1 MEKKDLIYGTRA
13 VTEAVRAGKE
23 VEKVYIQQ
31 GLQNELIRELINI
44 LREHNVP
51 FSFVPQQKLNKLGN
65 RNHQGVI
72 CFLSVV
78 SYASIENIVEL
89 AFREGREPFIV
100 LLDRITDVRN
110 FGAIARSA
118 ECACVDAIVIPDK
131 GSAAITSDAVKTS
144 AGALN
149 FIPVCRVRDLKQ
161 SIKYLQ
167 ECGLQIVACTEK
179 AKSSIYEADFVKPTA
194 LLFGSEEDGISEN
207 LLKISD
213 QLAIIPQHGK
223 IGSLNV
229 SVAAG
234 IVIFEALRQKNYK

>member
-31 GLQNELIRELINI
+31 SLQNELIRELINM
-44 LREHNVP
+44 LREHSIP
-51 FSFVPQQKLNKLGN
+51 FSFVPEQKLNKLGS

-72 CFLSVV
+72 CFLSAV
-78 SYASIENIVEL
+78 SYASIENIVDE
-89 AFREGREPFIV
+89 AFRKGREPFIV
-100 LLDRITDVRN
+100 ILDRVTDVRN

-118 ECACVDAIVIPDK
+118 ECAGVDAIVIPDK
-131 GSAAITSDAVKTS
+131 GSAAITSDAMKTS

-149 FIPVCRVRDLKQ
+149 FIPVCRVRELKQ
-161 SIKYLQ
+161 TMRFLQ
-167 ECGLQIVACTEK
+167 DSGLQIVACTEK
-179 AKSSIYEADFVKPTA
+179 AKTSIYEANFEKPTA

-207 LLKISD
+207 LLKIAD
-213 QLAIIPQHGK
+213 QLALIPQYGK

-234 IVIFEALRQKNYK
+234 IAIFEALRQKNYK